1 MTRIFRMLLC
11 TGLLQVVL
19 EDRALLLGP
28 SELTAPDSCCGCHH
42 LAQVLV
48 WV

>member
-1 MTRIFRMLLC
+1 MLLC